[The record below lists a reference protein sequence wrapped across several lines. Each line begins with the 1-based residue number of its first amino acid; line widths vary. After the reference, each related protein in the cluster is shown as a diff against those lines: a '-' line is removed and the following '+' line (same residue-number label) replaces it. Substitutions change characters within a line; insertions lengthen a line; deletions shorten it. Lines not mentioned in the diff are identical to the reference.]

1 MTITATK
8 PPVPSILILLAHEI
22 RWQLVHALGISD
34 YRVRDLVQLTNQPL
48 NLVSYHLRQLRE
60 HHLVRERRSSAD
72 AREVYY
78 HLDVERLQRLYISSG
93 EDLHPVLAAT
103 PSSQGTEAVHPPTRI
118 LFLCTH
124 NSARSQMAEALMRK
138 FGGARVEVFSAGSEP
153 ASVNP
158 EALEILRA
166 QGIDA
171 SGQYSKHMDQFY
183 DTPLDYIITVCDR
196 ARETCPVFPN
206 DPEHI
211 HWSFPDPN
219 AVTDDTERRKLF
231 ESIARELAQRINYLL
246 VIINRKR

>member
-1 MTITATK
+1 MLATTA
-8 PPVPSILILLAHEI
+8 PSVPSVLILLAHEI

-34 YRVRDLVQLTNQPL
+34 YRVRDLVDLTNQPI
-48 NLVSYHLRQLRE
+48 NLISYHLKKLRD
-60 HHLVRERRSSAD
+60 HQLVRERRSSAD

-78 HLDVERLQRLYISSG
+78 HLDVERLQTLYMSSG
-93 EDLHPVLAAT
+93 EELHPVLGSTAT
-103 PSSQGTEAVHPPTRI
+103 LQEDSSVRPPIRI

-138 FGGARVEVFSAGSEP
+138 FAGNHVEVFSAGSEP

-183 DTPLDYIITVCDR
+183 DTPFDYIITVCDR

-231 ESIARELAQRINYLL
+231 ESIARELSQRINYLL